1 MECNTC
7 YCAHAV
13 RNVINGFEPS
23 EQFPCCISWGHG
35 EKCTTCSMIMA
46 VKHSYSISC
55 WDESHSFAIDDVD
68 TSCLGHVTGLK
79 KVVWK
84 TC

>member
-1 MECNTC
+1 MALNHESNS
-7 YCAHAV
+7 HAAPAGAMA
-13 RNVINGFEPS
+13 RNAPLILD
-23 EQFPCCISWGHG
+23 
-35 EKCTTCSMIMA
+35 MIMA

-55 WDESHSFAIDDVD
+55 WNESHSFAIDDVD

-79 KVVWK
+79 KVTWK

>member
-1 MECNTC
+1 
-7 YCAHAV
+7 
-13 RNVINGFEPS
+13 
-23 EQFPCCISWGHG
+23 
-35 EKCTTCSMIMA
+35 MIMA

-55 WDESHSFAIDDVD
+55 WDESHRFAIDDVD

-79 KVVWK
+79 EVIWK